1 MPLAVVLPPVGAVLI
16 LLALHH
22 AAGLAEPDHA
32 QFALFWAGLLCG
44 MLPLVALACSTGING
59 VTRTCALTGI
69 GLFGMVPRLLRIPR
83 PGPLGWTSL
92 STCGRPSRHT

>member
-1 MPLAVVLPPVGAVLI
+1 MTSALATVPGAVVGQPRHNLDLRPRRLLVPLAVVLPPVGAVLI
-16 LLALHH
+16 LLSLHH

-59 VTRTCALTGI
+59 VTRACALN
-69 GLFGMVPRLLRIPR
+69 RA
-83 PGPLGWTSL
+83 
-92 STCGRPSRHT
+92 